1 MALRLM
7 SHLGRAKGHLQV
19 VYDNEDFF
27 VKHTI
32 KMIDERVN
40 GLTRYTDGAVYE
52 DAACF
57 RDRFGHSVPWFD
69 MSTGGKTVL
78 NVFYNPHICFSQ
90 CECGENACA
99 DLKNLTEGCIIPGYI
114 VDYDGDDQCDVIVDD
129 NPEWMYKRV
138 SEVYT

>member
-7 SHLGRAKGHLQV
+7 GHLGRAKGQLQV

-32 KMIDERVN
+32 KMIDECVN

-52 DAACF
+52 DKTCF

-78 NVFYNPHICFSQ
+78 NVFYNPDICFSQ
-90 CECGENACA
+90 CECGENAWPHISP
-99 DLKNLTEGCIIPGYI
+99 GIFIIVGFPTT
-114 VDYDGDDQCDVIVDD
+114 
-129 NPEWMYKRV
+129 KRIPFPTY
-138 SEVYT
+138 ET

>member
-40 GLTRYTDGAVYE
+40 GLTRYTYGAVYVLSSISF
-52 DAACF
+52 AYAFKICSSSNNVVVISTTF
-57 RDRFGHSVPWFD
+57 CSLLSRYSISILLSCHISIIQKNTSV
-69 MSTGGKTVL
+69 
-78 NVFYNPHICFSQ
+78 YNKIPIKFI
-90 CECGENACA
+90 
-99 DLKNLTEGCIIPGYI
+99 LYTYKIEGCPKITAPIYF
-114 VDYDGDDQCDVIVDD
+114 
-129 NPEWMYKRV
+129 
-138 SEVYT
+138 